1 MVFKKDVLISQK
13 FDSIYQTMWQTSWF
27 VLKNI
32 LLMFDPNL
40 KIFSYNRFD
49 YIHKKQS
56 GGSGQYGRV
65 IGKLEVNFKDTEQGE
80 FSKVDSIE

>member
-1 MVFKKDVLISQK
+1 
-13 FDSIYQTMWQTSWF
+13 
-27 VLKNI
+27 
-32 LLMFDPNL
+32 MFDPNL